1 MTSPPKTHITS
12 NNKSNNK
19 EMKMPHYKH
28 PVDPNG
34 YDVVPQGFSL
44 PEIFQR
50 IGNDM
55 TAARNAKEIA

>member
-1 MTSPPKTHITS
+1 
-12 NNKSNNK
+12 
-19 EMKMPHYKH
+19 MKIPHYKH